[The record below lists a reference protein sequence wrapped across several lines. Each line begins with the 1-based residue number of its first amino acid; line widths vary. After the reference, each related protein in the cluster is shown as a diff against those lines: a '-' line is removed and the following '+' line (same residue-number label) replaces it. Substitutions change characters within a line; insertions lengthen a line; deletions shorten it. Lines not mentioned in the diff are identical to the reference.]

1 MTWIV
6 VLSIIVAS
14 ALKLLITTM
23 PTPVVKWFLG
33 KFELHSKLEP
43 SHASIKKDGKKLEGE
58 EKKKFISDFNEA
70 TFLKKYY
77 VHPGNEQS
85 FLQPETIET
94 PYIISYKRGKDE
106 IKLLVYNYTD
116 QVNVVKQYKKK
127 VEAYSL
133 LSDSLQKN
141 ARFPSNLK

>member
-33 KFELHSKLEP
+33 KFELHSKLDSSDVTIE
-43 SHASIKKDGKKLEGE
+43 KGGKKLEGE
-58 EKKKFISDFNEA
+58 QKQKFISDFNEA
-70 TFLKKYY
+70 TFFEKYY
-77 VHPGNEQS
+77 VHPGNEHD
-85 FLQPETIET
+85 FLHPENAET
-94 PYIISYKRGKDE
+94 PYVIHYKRGKKDVQ
-106 IKLLVYNYTD
+106 LSVYSYKD
-116 QVNVVKQYKKK
+116 HVDVVKQYKKK

-133 LSDSLQKN
+133 LSDKL
-141 ARFPSNLK
+141 